1 VTGDVTELVEAVR
14 WITASPEDAPTRLD
28 VGLALL
34 LGAVQGIAEFLPISS
49 SGHLAL
55 ANAYLGVDPAAGGH
69 TFAIAVHAGT
79 LLSVLVVYRSALGD
93 LIRGLASRDLA
104 AQRLLLAL
112 VVGSLPL
119 GVMLV
124 RPLREAVIRLEG
136 DVRAVAC
143 LLLVTATLLAVG
155 ELHRRRAARPALPG
169 QAARADRHLPPDAEP
184 RPAPPGA
191 PARGRPSEVTSR
203 AAVPSWPQALAI
215 GAFQLV
221 AVLPGVSRAGSTIT
235 GGLVVGLDDEDA
247 ARFSFLLSIP
257 AVTAA
262 TGLEVVSL
270 LKDAHGPSGGVPL
283 TALGAGFIAAFA
295 VGALALTSLLALLRR
310 AGLGVFIPYL
320 VLVATLALLF
330 PPAG

>member
-1 VTGDVTELVEAVR
+1 
-14 WITASPEDAPTRLD
+14 
-28 VGLALL
+28 
-34 LGAVQGIAEFLPISS
+34 
-49 SGHLAL
+49 
-55 ANAYLGVDPAAGGH
+55 
-69 TFAIAVHAGT
+69 
-79 LLSVLVVYRSALGD
+79 
-93 LIRGLASRDLA
+93 
-104 AQRLLLAL
+104 
-112 VVGSLPL
+112 
-119 GVMLV
+119 
-124 RPLREAVIRLEG
+124 
-136 DVRAVAC
+136 
-143 LLLVTATLLAVG
+143 
-155 ELHRRRAARPALPG
+155 
-169 QAARADRHLPPDAEP
+169 
-184 RPAPPGA
+184 
-191 PARGRPSEVTSR
+191 
-203 AAVPSWPQALAI
+203 VPSWPQALAI